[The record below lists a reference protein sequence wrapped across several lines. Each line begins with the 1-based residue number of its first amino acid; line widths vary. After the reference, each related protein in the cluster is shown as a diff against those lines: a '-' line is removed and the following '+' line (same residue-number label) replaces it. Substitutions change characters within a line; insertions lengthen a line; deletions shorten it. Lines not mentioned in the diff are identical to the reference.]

1 MDKRTLLRTIEI
13 PLKDGT
19 SLPIKVYAKKS
30 GRRMTA
36 RFTYGELE
44 IYAPRYS
51 TIKEVTE
58 FASVVMNKY
67 PDHIFGRPFYKEGV
81 YIYVLGQK
89 RYFTTDVTKKDD
101 PHYFYISP
109 NCKDPLVKYKKMYLE
124 YLNKRVVE
132 LGKKMGVD
140 LSSWKIRTGLF
151 LTYSGVCFPTIH
163 QMKFD
168 YRLFAYVPN
177 ISDCIIYHEIAH
189 IFEIKHNERFYS
201 IVKYYCPNYD
211 YLENEVNCGHFEG
224 EMDHVIPRH

>member
-13 PLKDGT
+13 QLNDGT
-19 SLPIKVYAKKS
+19 LLPIKVYAKKS
-30 GRRMTA
+30 GSNLIA

-51 TIKEVTE
+51 TIKQATE
-58 FASVVMNKY
+58 LAYKVVKKY

-81 YIYVLGQK
+81 YIYVLGHK
-89 RYFTTDVTKKDD
+89 RYFTNDITKKDD
-101 PHYFYISP
+101 PNYFYVSP

-140 LSSWKIRTGLF
+140 LSSWTIRTGLF
-151 LTYSGVCFPTIH
+151 LTYAGVCFPTKH
-163 QMKFD
+163 QLKFD
-168 YRLFAYVPN
+168 YRLFAYESS
-177 ISDCIIYHEIAH
+177 ISDSIIYHEIAH

-211 YLENEVNCGHFEG
+211 YLENEVNLGHFEG